1 MGWTVL
7 YVAFGIVALWLLGE
21 VLLQYKARLRW
32 RLVAFVGFLLVVIG
46 VVLPSVPVIAVGAAG
61 FAVGQTFVTLSFR
74 RGSSTG
80 GRRQSEQE
88 RHQDRRRSFGA
99 SNPRPSFSLDSPMW
113 ICLRPAP
120 TSPRLCSTSRIGI
133 VFISSRAMRSSLDCH
148 YPVPRTES
156 LVGEHEGEG
165 GMTVGNGDEMW
176 AKCSGELIWVHVIAR
191 RRVL

>member
-1 MGWTVL
+1 MVGSFQTK
-7 YVAFGIVALWLLGE
+7 G
-21 VLLQYKARLRW
+21 ARNKIDNASDVKLDDFSPW
-32 RLVAFVGFLLVVIG
+32 HAIKRLEH
-46 VVLPSVPVIAVGAAG
+46 PSNCLTIAN
-61 FAVGQTFVTLSFR
+61 R

-133 VFISSRAMRSSLDCH
+133 VFISSWQCGHRSIATTRSHGRKASWVNTRARA
-148 YPVPRTES
+148 
-156 LVGEHEGEG
+156 G
-165 GMTVGNGDEMW
+165 
-176 AKCSGELIWVHVIAR
+176 
-191 RRVL
+191 

>member
-1 MGWTVL
+1 MVDSFQTKG
-7 YVAFGIVALWLLGE
+7 
-21 VLLQYKARLRW
+21 ARNKIDNASDVKLDVFSPW
-32 RLVAFVGFLLVVIG
+32 HAIKRLEH
-46 VVLPSVPVIAVGAAG
+46 PSNCLTIAN
-61 FAVGQTFVTLSFR
+61 R

-80 GRRQSEQE
+80 GRRHSEQE

-99 SNPRPSFSLDSPMW
+99 SNLCPSFSLDSPMW

-176 AKCSGELIWVHVIAR
+176 AKCSGELSGSHVIAR